1 MTCLVDTNILL
12 RLSQNS
18 HPMRPTAQKALFALR
33 RQKQNLY
40 IAPQNLNEF
49 YVVATRPHSSN
60 GLGLSCEEALEELR
74 EHQQV
79 FTLLSDRPEI
89 FPTWE
94 RLIQHYRVMGKQ
106 AHDTRLVAAML
117 VHNIPKILTFNVQ
130 DFLRFTEITV
140 LDPTLL

>member
-18 HPMRPTAQKALFALR
+18 HPMRSTAQKALSVLR
-33 RQKQNLY
+33 RQRQDFY

-60 GLGLSCEEALEELR
+60 GLGSSCEEAFEEIQ
-74 EHQQV
+74 EYKQV

-94 RLIQHYRVMGKQ
+94 RLIQRYQVMGKQ

-117 VHNIPKILTFNVQ
+117 VHEISQILTFNIQ
-130 DFLRFTEITV
+130 DFQRFAEIAV
-140 LDPTLL
+140 INPSSL

>member
-1 MTCLVDTNILL
+1 
-12 RLSQNS
+12 
-18 HPMRPTAQKALFALR
+18 
-33 RQKQNLY
+33 
-40 IAPQNLNEF
+40 
-49 YVVATRPHSSN
+49 
-60 GLGLSCEEALEELR
+60 
-74 EHQQV
+74 
-79 FTLLSDRPEI
+79 DRPEI